1 MVDMDYQDKSNL
13 TYEEYLDA
21 LYNYCMEHH
30 AVCQAYPEDF
40 EIEFNRQKE
49 SGYIKKRYDKGDSVA
64 GFAYYLALMV

>member
-1 MVDMDYQDKSNL
+1 MADTEYQNKRNL

-40 EIEFNRQKE
+40 EKEFNRQKE
-49 SGYIKKRYDKGDSVA
+49 SGFIKKCTIKGILLQVSPMTS
-64 GFAYYLALMV
+64 L